1 MEIRFLDGTEFTALH
16 HSFLKAFSDYRLP
29 MNLTEEQ
36 LWEMFTRRGADLS
49 ISPGAFVD
57 GNLVGFTFNAVD
69 RHRDVMTVYDVG
81 SGVVPDYR
89 RRGVASS
96 ILKFSLPK
104 LKATGAKRYLLEV
117 FQQNSAAIGLYEK
130 NGFRVVRNFEAF
142 RRQVAPTFV
151 SHPRYHTRIIEPD
164 WECFARIWDWEPSW
178 QNSIHSVQRSRSA
191 KTVLGV
197 FSENTCIGY
206 GIVYPDSGDVPQ
218 FCIDPAFRRMGA
230 GTMLMGALQACVD
243 PKIQLRAVTIDSSST
258 STIRFLLSQ
267 GFENLISQHE
277 MEMEL

>member
-1 MEIRFLDGTEFTALH
+1 
-16 HSFLKAFSDYRLP
+16 

-36 LWEMFTRRGADLS
+36 LREMCTRRGADLS
-49 ISPGAFVD
+49 ISVGAFED
-57 GNLVGFTFNAVD
+57 GRLVGFTFNAVD
-69 RHRDVMTVYDVG
+69 SHQGVLTVYDVG

-96 ILKFSLPK
+96 IMKFSLPK

-130 NGFRVVRNFEAF
+130 IGFHTTRHFEAF
-142 RRQVAPTFV
+142 RRQVAPAFV
-151 SHPRYHTRIIEPD
+151 SHPHYHTRIMEPD
-164 WECFARIWDWEPSW
+164 WESFTGMWDWEPSW
-178 QNSIHSVQRSRSA
+178 QNSIRSLQRSRMVR
-191 KTVLGV
+191 TVLGV
-197 FSENTCIGY
+197 FSEDRCIGY

-218 FCIDPAFRRMGA
+218 FCIDPAFRRKGA
-230 GTMLMGALQACVD
+230 GTMLIGALQACVD
-243 PKIQLRAVTIDSSST
+243 PKIQLRAVTIDSSSI